1 MSFRP
6 QQVWSQWTIRSSMPV
21 GEPSLS
27 MQGSLPPPFISV
39 VLILSPSLSILVF
52 ILFSPLPLDMKPLF
66 SFYMYY
72 LNTFNFQTKYISPL
86 AQLCGN

>member
-6 QQVWSQWTIRSSMPV
+6 QQVWSQWTIRASMPV

-52 ILFSPLPLDMKPLF
+52 ILFSSLPLDMKPLF
-66 SFYMYY
+66 SHVLSKHFSFSDKIYI
-72 LNTFNFQTKYISPL
+72 TFNP
-86 AQLCGN
+86 